1 MSLRINYAH
10 QSPELFRKY
19 QEMSLALKKSSI
31 DEKLRALVEIRA
43 SQLNGCAFCLDMHV
57 KQAKIAGERELRLY
71 HVSIWRESN
80 LFTPK
85 ERAALEWTEAVT
97 KLGDHGVSDAIFDAV
112 RKELSEK
119 ELTDLTFVLM
129 VINGWNRVSIAF
141 QAVPGSQDEA
151 YGLTAAGLS

>member
-1 MSLRINYAH
+1 MSLRIHYAR

-19 QEMSLALKKSSI
+19 SEMSMALAHSSI

-43 SQLNGCAFCLDMHV
+43 SQMNGCAFCLDMHV

-71 HVSIWRESN
+71 HVPIWRESN

-85 ERAALEWTEAVT
+85 ERAALEWTEALT
-97 KLGDHGVSDAIFDAV
+97 KLGAHGVSDEIFESV
-112 RKELSEK
+112 LKELSEK
-119 ELTDLTFVLM
+119 ELSDLTFVVM

-151 YGLTAAGLS
+151 YGLNAAGLS

>member
-1 MSLRINYAH
+1 MSLRIDYAH

-19 QEMSLALKKSSI
+19 LEMSMALKKSSI

-43 SQLNGCAFCLDMHV
+43 SQLNGCSFCLDMHV

-97 KLGDHGVSDAIFDAV
+97 KLGDHGVSDAVFDAV

-141 QAVPGSQDEA
+141 QAVPGSADEA

>member
-1 MSLRINYAH
+1 MSLRIDYAH

-19 QEMSLALKKSSI
+19 LEMSMALKKSSI
-31 DEKLRALVEIRA
+31 DEKLKSLVEIRA

-97 KLGDHGVSDAIFDAV
+97 KLGEHGVSDAIFDSV

-129 VINGWNRVSIAF
+129 VINGWNRVSVAF